1 METEAGMG
9 SRGTESPVREIRK
22 EDLPAL
28 LRLYRELLPEDASG
42 DPGRLEPVWKRI
54 LALGEFQKTFVVDSG
69 GVLAAAC
76 TVTVIPNLT
85 RGGRPYALVENVITA
100 GAFRRRGCGR
110 QVLDRAVEWARQE
123 NCYKVMLLSSRERAG
138 AHGFYRAAGFD
149 GESKQGFQLRLP

>member
-1 METEAGMG
+1 MEIKAGMKT
-9 SRGTESPVREIRK
+9 SGTEGEVREIRK

-28 LRLYRELLPEDASG
+28 LRLYRELLPEDPPG
-42 DPGRLEPVWKRI
+42 DPGRLEPVWRRI
-54 LALGEFQKTFVVDSG
+54 LSLGDFQKTFVAAAG

-100 GAFRRRGCGR
+100 GVFRRQGYGR
-110 QVLDRAVEWARQE
+110 QVLDRAVEWARRE
-123 NCYKVMLLSSRERAG
+123 NCYKVMLLSSRERTG

-149 GESKQGFQLRLP
+149 GEGKQGFQLRLP